1 MVNTRMNLVKNLFN
15 FFESISDYVWRMLIQ
30 LIECI
35 LNVHKALVRC
45 IAKDSTNV
53 TGQ

>member
-1 MVNTRMNLVKNLFN
+1 MNTRMNLVKNLFN

-45 IAKDSTNV
+45 IAKDSKNV